1 MDTYRYPIPKGITSD
16 KMAASATI
24 GVVMKT
30 KSELTETEEP
40 LTYSIPFAGFLAGL
54 GKNASYAAARRGE
67 IPTLKLGAKRR
78 VPGAKW
84 RRILAEGLDSNDG
97 K

>member
-1 MDTYRYPIPKGITSD
+1 
-16 KMAASATI
+16 MAGSATI
-24 GVVMKT
+24 GVLMKT
-30 KSELTETEEP
+30 KSEFFETEEP
-40 LTYSIPFAGFLAGL
+40 LTYSIPFAGFLAGI

-67 IPTLKLGAKRR
+67 IPTIKLGGKHR

-84 RRILAEGLDSNDG
+84 RRMLAEGLDSNDG

>member
-1 MDTYRYPIPKGITSD
+1 MTLSNTNGDRKRLRRLSGAKTGD
-16 KMAASATI
+16 Q
-24 GVVMKT
+24 MKA
-30 KSELTETEEP
+30 KSEFFETQEP
-40 LTYSIPFAGFLAGL
+40 LTYSIPFAGLLAGI

-67 IPTLKLGAKRR
+67 IPTIKLGGKHR

-84 RRILAEGLDSNDG
+84 RRMLAEGLDSNDG

>member
-1 MDTYRYPIPKGITSD
+1 
-16 KMAASATI
+16 MAVSATM
-24 GVVMKT
+24 GVLMKT
-30 KSELTETEEP
+30 KSEFLETEEP
-40 LTYSIPFAGFLAGL
+40 LTYSIPFAGFLAGI

-67 IPTLKLGAKRR
+67 IPTIKLGGKYR

-84 RRILAEGLDSNDG
+84 RRMLAEGLESHDG

>member
-1 MDTYRYPIPKGITSD
+1 
-16 KMAASATI
+16 
-24 GVVMKT
+24 MKT
-30 KSELTETEEP
+30 KPEVDEIEQS
-40 LTYSIPFAGFLAGL
+40 LTYSIPFAGFLAGI

-67 IPTLKLGAKRR
+67 IPTIKLGGKHR

-84 RRILAEGLDSNDG
+84 RRMLAEGADSNDG

>member
-1 MDTYRYPIPKGITSD
+1 MLQVIYGPPAQRL
-16 KMAASATI
+16 
-24 GVVMKT
+24 GVLMKT
-30 KSELTETEEP
+30 KPEIVETEEA
-40 LTYSIPFAGFLAGL
+40 LTYSIPFAGSLAGI

-67 IPTLKLGAKRR
+67 IPTIKLGGKHR

-84 RRILAEGLDSNDG
+84 RRMLAEGADFNNG